1 MNDFEIK
8 KWGRRIVEQQATTI
22 RLPCSFFDLINDDVK
37 MTLKRHA
44 DGEIKIR
51 NNENLCL
58 NSIVM
63 RKLFQPVLGAI
74 KAHLKA
80 LLDEPRLS
88 KVTVMLLVG
97 EFANSLLLQEGFKKE
112 FSSRCNVVYPCLTPP
127 ATGWDAPPA
136 STDHCL
142 EADLAR
148 VKYYRNS
155 VYGHVRQNMEIK
167 DDSQFLFLWREISE
181 TLVRIAGQIHPSKKH
196 DWQVAINKFLKDPLT
211 TEDERYV
218 QELLDWYRRDLEV
231 KKYVEELQ
239 ETTLHITEQLQR
251 VAEGETPVNQA
262 IKEKWKTLGKQLGT

>member
-1 MNDFEIK
+1 M
-8 KWGRRIVEQQATTI
+8 ATASSPYEDLHLTSDKENFQRVA
-22 RLPCSFFDLINDDVK
+22 RLLIC
-37 MTLKRHA
+37 
-44 DGEIKIR
+44 GG
-51 NNENLCL
+51 
-58 NSIVM
+58 S
-63 RKLFQPVLGAI
+63 
-74 KAHLKA
+74 A
-80 LLDEPRLS
+80 LLRDVFDSRCPPASLPTIL
-88 KVTVMLLVG
+88 KNHVTVKDL
-97 EFANSLLLQEGFKKE
+97 KKE
-112 FSSRCNVVYPCLTPP
+112 KLTKPQWDCPYPSPRVYGESKEFDITLLFKLLRSICSLTPP

-251 VAEGETPVNQA
+251 VSEGETPANQA
-262 IKEKWKTLGKQLGT
+262 IKEKMENLSKAVGNMNDQLGEL